1 MQGSWKLGLRNAF
14 KNFRKNYT
22 KNIDPANDDN
32 TTNDPPAK
40 RCKLYHDDDD
50 GYIDD
55 EEYVEALSELKAYG
69 PPKKGNNHKDVK
81 RLMELTKLRRQQWIR
96 DEKPL
101 VFEVVDRFPYL
112 ATTKWVST

>member
-1 MQGSWKLGLRNAF
+1 LSLRNAF

-50 GYIDD
+50 GYID
-55 EEYVEALSELKAYG
+55 EEYAEALSELKAYG

-81 RLMELTKLRRQQWIR
+81 RLMELTEDNSGSETKNLLYLKLLIG
-96 DEKPL
+96 
-101 VFEVVDRFPYL
+101 FPI
-112 ATTKWVST
+112 